1 MILTVLF
8 TFLTLIGLGE
18 VKLQENIL
26 SNLIIKKYLFLQKHL
41 PSLFE
46 LLTWPKK
53 WRFDGLFDDF
63 LSEVRSQHHPSDPPP
78 SAHFY
83 CYYRPPEGRSS
94 PAWPWSTVRCGAS
107 QHSNQFLVMGRV
119 ECGGWRVLSRAR
131 SLALN
136 KWTAGATPI

>member
-1 MILTVLF
+1 MD
-8 TFLTLIGLGE
+8 FLTI
-18 VKLQENIL
+18 
-26 SNLIIKKYLFLQKHL
+26 FCQK
-41 PSLFE
+41 SGRSTT
-46 LLTWPKK
+46 LLT
-53 WRFDGLFDDF
+53 
-63 LSEVRSQHHPSDPPP
+63 PPP

-94 PAWPWSTVRCGAS
+94 PAWPWSTVRCGTS